1 MNSVA
6 DFRTRREA
14 SIRSEYGWLA
24 LAGLFWLSQ
33 GENAIGSGHDNPVR
47 LPGRAP
53 ARVGVFTLTDGEV
66 TLTPEPSFDIRLND
80 QPLAAT
86 SRTLKPDASGKPDY
100 IFVGDI
106 RMMVI
111 ERAGELAIRV
121 WDPQNPV
128 RQNFAGCDWYAPDE
142 SYRVRAKVER
152 FAKPKTVMVVD
163 SIGMERPGELHAALT
178 FERHG
183 ELHRLEAE
191 ARDDGT
197 YYIIFRDATA
207 GKTTYGSGRY
217 LTTEVAKDGEV
228 IIDFNIAYNPPCA
241 FTEFATCPLPLP
253 ENILPIAIE
262 AGEKYSHNYV

>member
-1 MNSVA
+1 VNSVA

-14 SIRSEYGWLA
+14 SIRAEYGWLA

-33 GENAIGSGHDNPVR
+33 GENTMGSGNGNPIR

-53 ARVGVFTLTDGEV
+53 ARAGVFTLSGGEV
-66 TLTPEPSFDIRLND
+66 TLAPEPGFDVRLND
-80 QPLAAT
+80 QSLTST
-86 SRTLKPDASGKPDY
+86 SRVLKPDASGEPDY

-111 ERAGELAIRV
+111 ERAGDLAIRV
-121 WDPQNPV
+121 WDPQSPV

-142 SYRVRAKVER
+142 SYRVRANVEP
-152 FAKPKTVMVVD
+152 FASPKAVMVVD
-163 SIGMERPGELHAALT
+163 SMGMERPGELDAALT
-178 FERHG
+178 FELHG

-207 GKTTYGSGRY
+207 GKTTYASGRY

-262 AGEKYSHNYV
+262 AGEKYSG